1 VNQVTSAVV
10 SMMLLGALCAGRAQ
24 AATLDFLGNWTVT
37 TSEPAPWA
45 DPKYKP
51 VASDLKALVGH
62 TVAFRVDAIDA
73 PAPLTCRKP
82 RYAIKQ
88 YAPDMLFQGS
98 LTASDKQALALGFTG
113 KTIQTVETGCEG
125 AFDFHF
131 VDADHA
137 MFGLNNRI
145 YRLQRAKP

>member
-1 VNQVTSAVV
+1 MNQVTAAVMSRV
-10 SMMLLGALCAGRAQ
+10 FLGALCTGRAE

-45 DPKYKP
+45 DPKDKP

-82 RYAIKQ
+82 
-88 YAPDMLFQGS
+88 
-98 LTASDKQALALGFTG
+98 
-113 KTIQTVETGCEG
+113 
-125 AFDFHF
+125 H
-131 VDADHA
+131 
-137 MFGLNNRI
+137 
-145 YRLQRAKP
+145 